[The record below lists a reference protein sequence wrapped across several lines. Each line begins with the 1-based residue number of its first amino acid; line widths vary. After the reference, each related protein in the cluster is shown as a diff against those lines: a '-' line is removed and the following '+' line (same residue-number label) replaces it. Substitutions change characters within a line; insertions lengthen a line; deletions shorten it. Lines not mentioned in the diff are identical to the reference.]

1 MESEEG
7 PFQVYMARGTDGSM
21 WGPIIEKAY
30 AKFIGH
36 YDRISSGGS
45 ANEFIRTLTGLPGFT
60 YTTKKTENPIKIIT
74 EAIRKGDIV
83 TCGTLLNQTANRQVL
98 GQIGENYLKTY
109 SILDSI
115 IVNDAKNN
123 VAETFLYLRNPT
135 GLETIFEQFSEATD
149 FTSH

>member
-1 MESEEG
+1 
-7 PFQVYMARGTDGSM
+7 MASGTDGSM
-21 WGPIIEKAY
+21 WGPLLEKAY

-36 YDRISSGGS
+36 YDSIVNGGS
-45 ANEFIRTLTGLPGFT
+45 ASEFIRTLTGMPGFT
-60 YTTKKTENPIKIIT
+60 YVTKKTDNPIKIIA

-83 TCGTLLNQTANRQVL
+83 TCGTLLNQTLSKRAL
-98 GQIGENYLKTY
+98 GQVGENFLKSY

-135 GLETIFEQFSEATD
+135 GKELLFE
-149 FTSH
+149 

>member
-1 MESEEG
+1 MDLRDG
-7 PFQVYMARGTDGSM
+7 QFQVFMARGTDGSM

-60 YTTKKTENPIKIIT
+60 YSTKKTENPIKIIT

-83 TCGTLLNQTANRQVL
+83 TCGTLLNQTMSRQVL
-98 GQIGENYLKTY
+98 GQSGENYLKTY

-135 GLETIFEQFSEATD
+135 G
-149 FTSH
+149 